1 MLLTPEG
8 DARLAD
14 FGLSFWAAA
23 GPDSGVE
30 GACGTPLFAA
40 PELRARARV
49 AGAPADVWSLG
60 CLLFFMLVGR
70 PPSVG
75 RRGGGPAPGP
85 PSVAEVVRRSLE
97 QEAAGLGDDVH
108 ALLCSMLDSDPSRRA
123 TISQVVRSV
132 WARGR
137 AAEEL
142 GSRGG
147 KTEELASHGRR
158 GLETRPWI
166 EREASDARLECSPV
180 ASCASSCALDAQE
193 GSLLLGRS
201 QVASHHAK
209 DAIFSVPDSPEIP
222 SQSQSRPASSL
233 PPARF
238 PASPTRRLN
247 AFDLLAS
254 GMSDVQSLL
263 APGEWAARHH
273 VRLASRSTTAP
284 AALRALCAAAVER
297 GAGVDVGVSGAP
309 GTAQCRLRVPPPQN
323 GDARGDLR
331 LTLEAWE
338 ILPGQVVLDAV
349 KVCGSQMHFHAFLG
363 QLARAV
369 LPGLEDAGQPGLE
382 GGEAGRGVSSPSGA
396 ANSGGVAR
404 QTSPKSKAT
413 AFDLMSRAIN
423 LQSLLASSEARP
435 PSKQA

>member
-1 MLLTPEG
+1 MESAEHPRVIGPYKLGRQLGEGAFSRVYLATDMRSGELVAVKTMAKARLAALGVVEHVSREMTVLQSLQHPHCIRLLAVLSTRRHLFFAQELVAGGDLADYVALRGPLQLAGALTYCHSLGIFHRDVKPENVLLTPEG

-123 TISQVVRSV
+123 TISQV
-132 WARGR
+132 
-137 AAEEL
+137 
-142 GSRGG
+142 
-147 KTEELASHGRR
+147 
-158 GLETRPWI
+158 
-166 EREASDARLECSPV
+166 
-180 ASCASSCALDAQE
+180 
-193 GSLLLGRS
+193 
-201 QVASHHAK
+201 ASHHAK

-263 APGEWAARHH
+263 APG
-273 VRLASRSTTAP
+273 
-284 AALRALCAAAVER
+284 
-297 GAGVDVGVSGAP
+297 
-309 GTAQCRLRVPPPQN
+309 
-323 GDARGDLR
+323 
-331 LTLEAWE
+331 
-338 ILPGQVVLDAV
+338 
-349 KVCGSQMHFHAFLG
+349 
-363 QLARAV
+363 
-369 LPGLEDAGQPGLE
+369 
-382 GGEAGRGVSSPSGA
+382 
-396 ANSGGVAR
+396 
-404 QTSPKSKAT
+404 
-413 AFDLMSRAIN
+413 
-423 LQSLLASSEARP
+423 
-435 PSKQA
+435 